1 MVSSTSALH
10 PCDTKRVP
18 DVGEGPSAKVQ
29 GIEPVYMDHTN
40 IDCSSQWGP
49 ACVCSSPSGL
59 YEDIQTIS
67 ENENMWKLTFH
78 NFLCCELRHV
88 YKIPNREYAL

>member
-1 MVSSTSALH
+1 MTQFFEEEKEMVSSTSALH

-40 IDCSSQWGP
+40 IDCSS
-49 ACVCSSPSGL
+49 
-59 YEDIQTIS
+59 
-67 ENENMWKLTFH
+67 
-78 NFLCCELRHV
+78 
-88 YKIPNREYAL
+88 